1 MSPLHLIPQHT
12 HMVGHSWAQIL
23 PTYQKCAFQQP
34 SRLALEGGTQL
45 QTFTAGNAAVAR
57 LTVLSREKKL
67 LVSSEDYGRDLTGV
81 QNLRKKHKRLE
92 AELAAHE
99 PAIQVRRYCA
109 SLCFIQSRGGP
120 ASGLG

>member
-1 MSPLHLIPQHT
+1 MSPLHLVPQHT
-12 HMVGHSWAQIL
+12 HRVRHSWAQIL
-23 PTYQKCAFQQP
+23 PTYQKCTF
-34 SRLALEGGTQL
+34 QL
-45 QTFTAGNAAVAR
+45 QTFTAGNAALAR

-99 PAIQVRRYCA
+99 PAIQVRHYCV
-109 SLCFIQSRGGP
+109 SLRFIQSRGGP
-120 ASGLG
+120 ESGLV